1 MSESPALGGPPASA
15 DALRITDR
23 VAIPRS
29 ELVARAT
36 RAGGPGGQHVN
47 TSSTRIELFWNVRT
61 SAALDDAQR
70 ALVAERLATR
80 IDAEGTLRVVA
91 SASRSQRQNREA
103 AEARLAELV
112 RRALATPKKR
122 VRTKP
127 PRAAKEARLEAKK
140 RNARRKAERRRKD
153 WD

>member
-1 MSESPALGGPPASA
+1 MSEPAAPGAPPAA
-15 DALRITDR
+15 GDALRITDC
-23 VAIPRS
+23 VAIPRA

-70 ALVAERLATR
+70 ALVVARLATR
-80 IDAEGTLRVVA
+80 LDGEGTLRVVA

-112 RRALATPKKR
+112 RGALATPKKR

-140 RNARRKAERRRKD
+140 RRSAKKRERREKD